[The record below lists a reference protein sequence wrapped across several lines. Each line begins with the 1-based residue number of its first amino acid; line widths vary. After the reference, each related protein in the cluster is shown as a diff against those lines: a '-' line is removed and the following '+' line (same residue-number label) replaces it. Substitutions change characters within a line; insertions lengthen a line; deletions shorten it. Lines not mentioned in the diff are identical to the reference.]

1 MGDYFMK
8 KSGFYIIKDQFFYDF
23 SDPYLKGNKQESR
36 PHYYCFK
43 DEAVDIY
50 WMIPLSSR
58 VAKYQKIIDKKKQQ
72 GKSCDILHIAKL
84 DNDKKSVFLI
94 QDMFPIAKKYI
105 EREYTISG
113 NHLTL
118 TSEHTQKEIE
128 RKAKRVLSLI
138 KRGVKFMNT
147 QPDTMI
153 IFNKIKKDL

>member
-1 MGDYFMK
+1 
-8 KSGFYIIKDQFFYDF
+8 
-23 SDPYLKGNKQESR
+23 
-36 PHYYCFK
+36 
-43 DEAVDIY
+43 
-50 WMIPLSSR
+50 
-58 VAKYQKIIDKKKQQ
+58 
-72 GKSCDILHIAKL
+72 
-84 DNDKKSVFLI
+84 
-94 QDMFPIAKKYI
+94 MFPIAKKYI